1 MINGF
6 SKEAAQKELYLR
18 EYARR
23 DFKTFLYLKWERYD
37 KKAYYHN
44 WHFEYLSKVLSST
57 LPKYCKDKGFPLLRR
72 IILNMP
78 PSYGKTETIARAF
91 IAWALG
97 IDPSRKFMY
106 ISYSDELCK
115 RISNEVRDL
124 LKSPY
129 YRSIFKKN
137 PLFLQD
143 NSQEF
148 ILKQGG
154 GCFFTTLKSAIT
166 GFHAHSILIDDPI
179 KVSEMNSRS
188 ARDAVNNNFT
198 GSVLSR
204 LKDMNSSIIILMQ
217 RLGDEDLCGY
227 LLNPRNFSE
236 DVIKEWKILKLQAIN
251 DKEEIYKI
259 NDFLYERKPKEPL
272 LIARH
277 NLEQLEVLRLQM
289 GEDEFS
295 TQYQQEPQAREAGY
309 FEKEY
314 FKTILSYELGVHNE
328 YIFVDS
334 ATSLNAKADNRAIV
348 VIGVERKGELESYC
362 VKDCFFGIWQE
373 EQSIEHLIQALLK
386 YPNSTCYIE
395 KEGGGEILH
404 RLLLK
409 EIIKVNE
416 ELKQKSKAIIKNG
429 IFAFNASRKISK
441 VDKIKSI
448 RSYYNTGYLTFLK
461 GANGIEQ
468 IQKEL
473 LGFNPEKPFRKDDC
487 IDAIATCI
495 NHPDVKAPFKQEVLP
510 KAGRFSHNATWRI

>member
-154 GCFFTTLKSAIT
+154 GCFFT
-166 GFHAHSILIDDPI
+166 
-179 KVSEMNSRS
+179 
-188 ARDAVNNNFT
+188 
-198 GSVLSR
+198 
-204 LKDMNSSIIILMQ
+204 
-217 RLGDEDLCGY
+217 
-227 LLNPRNFSE
+227 
-236 DVIKEWKILKLQAIN
+236 
-251 DKEEIYKI
+251 
-259 NDFLYERKPKEPL
+259 
-272 LIARH
+272 
-277 NLEQLEVLRLQM
+277 
-289 GEDEFS
+289 
-295 TQYQQEPQAREAGY
+295 
-309 FEKEY
+309 
-314 FKTILSYELGVHNE
+314 
-328 YIFVDS
+328 
-334 ATSLNAKADNRAIV
+334 
-348 VIGVERKGELESYC
+348 
-362 VKDCFFGIWQE
+362 
-373 EQSIEHLIQALLK
+373 
-386 YPNSTCYIE
+386 
-395 KEGGGEILH
+395 
-404 RLLLK
+404 
-409 EIIKVNE
+409 
-416 ELKQKSKAIIKNG
+416 
-429 IFAFNASRKISK
+429 
-441 VDKIKSI
+441 
-448 RSYYNTGYLTFLK
+448 
-461 GANGIEQ
+461 
-468 IQKEL
+468 
-473 LGFNPEKPFRKDDC
+473 
-487 IDAIATCI
+487 
-495 NHPDVKAPFKQEVLP
+495 
-510 KAGRFSHNATWRI
+510 